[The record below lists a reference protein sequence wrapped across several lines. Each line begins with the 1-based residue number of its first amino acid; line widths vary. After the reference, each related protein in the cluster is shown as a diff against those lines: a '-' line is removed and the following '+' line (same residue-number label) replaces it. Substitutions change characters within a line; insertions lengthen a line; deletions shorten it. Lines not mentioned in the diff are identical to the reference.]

1 MERKRIVSNQEW
13 NTREVMNLME
23 YFIESHELGEQ
34 FDAFLQDT
42 ADKEIHEATNK
53 ATKEEA

>member
-1 MERKRIVSNQEW
+1 MERKRIVGGQKWEI
-13 NTREVMNLME
+13 REVMNLME

-42 ADKEIHEATNK
+42 ADKENNRDRSRGER
-53 ATKEEA
+53 E